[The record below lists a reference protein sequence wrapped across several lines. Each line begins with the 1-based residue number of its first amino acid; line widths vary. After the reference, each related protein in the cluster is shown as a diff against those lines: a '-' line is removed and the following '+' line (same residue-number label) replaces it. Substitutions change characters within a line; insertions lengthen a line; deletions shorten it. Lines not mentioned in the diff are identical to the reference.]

1 MNNTKTRK
9 RFNRKETLTWYS
21 FIAIPIIGFLVF
33 TLYPIIW
40 VMIKSAYYYTG
51 SDATQVNVGLQNFV
65 DLFTGDVAY
74 WSSWK
79 VTIKFALCK
88 LPFELPIAM
97 IIAVLLNKKMKG
109 AGFFRSLYYLPNVI
123 SVAVIGI
130 IFSNMFDYFGFV
142 NGFLYENGIISEKI
156 NWFANETTALSTLII
171 ASIWSSFG
179 VNVLYFLAAMQNIP
193 EDLYESAKLE
203 GAGRF
208 TTFFKITLP
217 MMAPVLQTILL
228 LSINGT
234 LHINDLILV
243 TTNGAPAGKTYSV
256 MAYVVSKFIPG
267 FVTETVNIGYGC
279 ATALVTSA
287 IFILIGVGYSKLT
300 KKMSEIY

>member
-1 MNNTKTRK
+1 
-9 RFNRKETLTWYS
+9 
-21 FIAIPIIGFLVF
+21 
-33 TLYPIIW
+33 
-40 VMIKSAYYYTG
+40 
-51 SDATQVNVGLQNFV
+51 
-65 DLFTGDVAY
+65 
-74 WSSWK
+74 
-79 VTIKFALCK
+79 
-88 LPFELPIAM
+88 
-97 IIAVLLNKKMKG
+97 
-109 AGFFRSLYYLPNVI
+109 
-123 SVAVIGI
+123 
-130 IFSNMFDYFGFV
+130 
-142 NGFLYENGIISEKI
+142 
-156 NWFANETTALSTLII
+156 
-171 ASIWSSFG
+171 
-179 VNVLYFLAAMQNIP
+179 MQNIP